1 MIESRVHDKA
11 LEGLA
16 MSRSRGLWLA
26 TSESS
31 QTGEAEVAFEAML
44 DGWSDQQRS
53 RLLNENTIAN
63 RERVVRRFHLYS
75 GVWPWQWL
83 PGHLEA
89 WVSELRVQDHRA
101 HSTIRGYEGA
111 VGAFCDFVCDPAYG
125 WGPSCLTRFGSVPSQ
140 ICRAENTGKHTSEYE
155 GRPARRPLTRIE
167 LQALFD
173 AADDDVESIRSGSKK
188 GWAPAF
194 RDATML
200 KVTYAWGLRRQEVRM
215 LEAADFSPNP
225 MAAEFGDYG
234 VCGVRFGK
242 AAKGGPPR
250 RRGVLTVF
258 GWSTEVLSEWIED
271 VWPTMP
277 TAGVGLW
284 PSERGPLVS
293 GDRIGAAFNRCA
305 RAAGLPKEL
314 TLHCLRHSYVTHL
327 IEDGFDALFV
337 QQQAGHEYA
346 STLAIYTSVSS
357 DYKTK
362 TLRAALDR
370 SIEAAARRRAQ

>member
-1 MIESRVHDKA
+1 
-11 LEGLA
+11 

-31 QTGEAEVAFEAML
+31 ETGEAESAFEAML
-44 DGWSDQQRS
+44 DGWRDQQRS

-63 RERVVRRFHLYS
+63 RSRVLRRFRLHS
-75 GVWPWQWL
+75 EVWPWQWL
-83 PGHLEA
+83 PGHLET
-89 WVSELRVQDHRA
+89 WVGELRSDEHLA
-101 HSTIRGYEGA
+101 HSTIRSYQAA
-111 VGAFCDFVCDPAYG
+111 VSAFCDFVCDPAYG
-125 WGPSCLTRFGSVPSQ
+125 WGPSCLTRFGSGPSQ
-140 ICRAENTGKHTSEYE
+140 ICRPENMAVHATEYE
-155 GRPARRPLTRIE
+155 GRPTRRPLTRVE

-173 AADDDVESIRSGSKK
+173 AADDGVESVRSGPKK

-215 LEAADFSPNP
+215 LEPADFSPNP

-258 GWSTEVLSEWIED
+258 GWSPEVLSEWIED
-271 VWPTMP
+271 VWPTMA

-293 GDRIGAAFNRCA
+293 EDRIGAAFKRSA
-305 RAAGLPKEL
+305 QAAGLPKEL
-314 TLHCLRHSYVTHL
+314 TLHCLRHSYV
-327 IEDGFDALFV
+327 
-337 QQQAGHEYA
+337 
-346 STLAIYTSVSS
+346 IYPPV
-357 DYKTK
+357 YP
-362 TLRAALDR
+362 LRDVKAA
-370 SIEAAARRRAQ
+370 

>member
-1 MIESRVHDKA
+1 
-11 LEGLA
+11 
-16 MSRSRGLWLA
+16 MSRSGGLWLA

-31 QTGEAEVAFEAML
+31 QTGEAEVVFEAML
-44 DGWSDQQRS
+44 DGWRTQRRS

-63 RERVVRRFHLYS
+63 AERVVRRFRLYS

-89 WVSELRVQDHRA
+89 WVSELRVQEHLA
-101 HSTIRGYEGA
+101 HSTIRSYQGA
-111 VGAFCDFVCDPAYG
+111 LRVFCGFLCDPAYG
-125 WGPSCLTRFGSVPSQ
+125 WGSSCMTRFGSVPSQ
-140 ICRAENTGKHTSEYE
+140 ICREENMAVHTTDYE
-155 GRPARRPLTRIE
+155 GRPPRRPLSRVE
-167 LQALFD
+167 LQDLFD
-173 AADDDVESIRSGSKK
+173 AADDEVEAIRAGSKK

-200 KVTYAWGLRRQEVRM
+200 KVTYA
-215 LEAADFSPNP
+215 LEPADFSPNP

-234 VCGVRFGK
+234 VCGVRHGK

-271 VWPTMP
+271 VWPTMA

-293 GDRIGAAFNRCA
+293 GDRIDAAFNRCA
-305 RAAGLPKEL
+305 QAAGLPDEL

-327 IEDGFDALFV
+327 IEDGFDPLFV
-337 QQQAGHEYA
+337 QAQVGHEYA
-346 STLAIYTSVSS
+346 STLAIYTTVAS
-357 DYKTK
+357 DYMTK
-362 TLRAALDR
+362 TLRATLDR
-370 SIEAAARRRAQ
+370 SVAAATARRRAQ

>member
-1 MIESRVHDKA
+1 
-11 LEGLA
+11 

-31 QTGEAEVAFEAML
+31 ETGEAGECIRGDARRLARSATVASFE
-44 DGWSDQQRS
+44 RETPS
-53 RLLNENTIAN
+53 RPESAWCAASVCT
-63 RERVVRRFHLYS
+63 S

-89 WVSELRVQDHRA
+89 WVSELRVEDHRA
-101 HSTIRGYEGA
+101 HSTVRSYQAA

-140 ICRAENTGKHTSEYE
+140 ICRAENTAAPRHRVRGTPRSSLADS
-155 GRPARRPLTRIE
+155 GRTPGAVRRGRRRRGSPSGAEPRRAGPRPSATPPC
-167 LQALFD
+167 
-173 AADDDVESIRSGSKK
+173 SRSPTPGGCGDERS
-188 GWAPAF
+188 ACS
-194 RDATML
+194 
-200 KVTYAWGLRRQEVRM
+200 RR
-215 LEAADFSPNP
+215 ADFGPNP
-225 MAAEFGDYG
+225 KAAEFGDYG
-234 VCGVRFGK
+234 VCAVRWGK

-271 VWPTMP
+271 VWPTMA

-293 GDRIGAAFNRCA
+293 EDRINAAFSRSA

-314 TLHCLRHSYVTHL
+314 TLHCL
-327 IEDGFDALFV
+327 AP
-337 QQQAGHEYA
+337 Q
-346 STLAIYTSVSS
+346 
-357 DYKTK
+357 
-362 TLRAALDR
+362 LRDPPD
-370 SIEAAARRRAQ
+370 RRRLRRPVRSTTGGP

>member
-1 MIESRVHDKA
+1 
-11 LEGLA
+11 

-31 QTGEAEVAFEAML
+31 QTGEAESAFEAML
-44 DGWSDQQRS
+44 EGWRDQQRS
-53 RLLNENTIAN
+53 RLLNEDTIAA
-63 RERVVRRFHLYS
+63 RERLVRRFRLY
-75 GVWPWQWL
+75 VAFWPWQWL

-89 WVSELRVQDHRA
+89 WVGELRVEDRLA
-101 HSTIRGYEGA
+101 HSTVRSYQAAVRG
-111 VGAFCDFVCDPAYG
+111 FCDFVCDPAYG
-125 WGPSCLTRFGSVPSQ
+125 WGASCMTRFGSVPSQ
-140 ICRAENTGKHTSEYE
+140 ICRPENMAVHATEYE
-155 GRPARRPLTRIE
+155 GRPARRPLTRVE

-173 AADDDVESIRSGSKK
+173 AADDDVEAVRSGSKK

-200 KVTYAWGLRRQEVRM
+200 KVTYAFGLRRQEVRM

-225 MAAEFGDYG
+225 MATEFGAYG

-258 GWSTEVLSEWIED
+258 GWSAEVLSEWIED

-284 PSERGPLVS
+284 PSERGPVVS
-293 GDRIGAAFNRCA
+293 GDRIEAAFNRSA
-305 RAAGLPKEL
+305 QAAGLPKEL

-357 DYKTK
+357 DYRTK
-362 TLRAALDR
+362 TLRDSLDR
-370 SIEAAARRRAQ
+370 SIAAAAARRRAQ

>member
-1 MIESRVHDKA
+1 
-11 LEGLA
+11 

-26 TSESS
+26 SSESS
-31 QTGEAEVAFEAML
+31 ETDEAESTFEAML
-44 DGWSDQQRS
+44 DAWRDQQLS
-53 RLLNENTIAN
+53 RCLNERTISA
-63 RERVVRRFHLYS
+63 RERVVRRFRLHS
-75 GVWPWQWL
+75 TVWPWQWL

-89 WVSELRVQDHRA
+89 WVRDLRDDRRA
-101 HSTIRGYEGA
+101 HSTIRSYQMA

-125 WGPSCLTRFGSVPSQ
+125 WGPSCLAQFGTVPSQ
-140 ICRAENTGKHTSEYE
+140 ICRAENMATHATEYE
-155 GRPARRPLTRIE
+155 GRPARRSLTRVE

-173 AADDDVESIRSGSKK
+173 AADDDVESIRGGAKK

-200 KVTYAWGLRRQEVRM
+200 KVTYAWGLRRREVRM
-215 LEAADFSPNP
+215 LELSDFGANP

-258 GWSTEVLSEWIED
+258 GWSTEVLAEWIED
-271 VWPTMP
+271 VWPTMT

-293 GDRIGAAFNRCA
+293 EDRIGAAFTRSA

-314 TLHCLRHSYVTHL
+314 TLHSLRHSYVTHL

-346 STLAIYTSVSS
+346 STLAIYTSVCS
-357 DYKTK
+357 DYKTR
-362 TLRAALDR
+362 TLRAALDKA
-370 SIEAAARRRAQ
+370 IEAAALHRRAQ

>member
-1 MIESRVHDKA
+1 
-11 LEGLA
+11 
-16 MSRSRGLWLA
+16 
-26 TSESS
+26 
-31 QTGEAEVAFEAML
+31 ML
-44 DGWSDQQRS
+44 GAWSDQQLS
-53 RLLNENTIAN
+53 RCLNESTIAA
-63 RERVVRRFHLYS
+63 RERVVRRFRLHA

-89 WVSELRVQDHRA
+89 WVSRLRVQDRRA
-101 HSTIRGYEGA
+101 HSTVRSYQMA
-111 VGAFCDFVCDPAYG
+111 VSAFCDFVCDPAYG
-125 WGPSCLTRFGSVPSQ
+125 WGPSCLAQFGTVPSQ
-140 ICRAENTGKHTSEYE
+140 ICRAENMATHATEYE
-155 GRPARRPLTRIE
+155 GRPARRSLTRVE

-173 AADDDVESIRSGSKK
+173 AADDDVETIRSGPKK

-200 KVTYAWGLRRQEVRM
+200 KVTYAWGLRRREVRM
-215 LEAADFSPNP
+215 LEASDFGPNP

-258 GWSTEVLSEWIED
+258 GWSTEVLAEWIED

-293 GDRIGAAFNRCA
+293 EDRIGAAFTRSA

-327 IEDGFDALFV
+327 IEDGYDALFV

-346 STLAIYTSVSS
+346 STLAIYTSVCS

-362 TLRAALDR
+362 TLRAALDKA
-370 SIEAAARRRAQ
+370 IEAATLRKRAQ

>member
-1 MIESRVHDKA
+1 
-11 LEGLA
+11 

-26 TSESS
+26 EVESP
-31 QTGEAEVAFEAML
+31 EAGAAGSTFEAML
-44 DGWSDQQRS
+44 DAWRDQQLS
-53 RLLNENTIAN
+53 RCLNERTIAA
-63 RERVVRRFHLYS
+63 RERVVRRFRLRS

-89 WVSELRVQDHRA
+89 WTGELRGDDHRA
-101 HSTIRGYEGA
+101 HSTIRSYQMA

-125 WGPSCLTRFGSVPSQ
+125 WAPSCLAQFGTVPSQ
-140 ICRAENTGKHTSEYE
+140 ICRAENMATHSSEYE
-155 GRPARRPLTRIE
+155 GRPARRSLTRIE

-173 AADDDVESIRSGSKK
+173 AADDDVESIRGGAKK

-200 KVTYAWGLRRQEVRM
+200 KVAYAWGLRRREVRM
-215 LEAADFSPNP
+215 LEAGDFGPNP
-225 MAAEFGDYG
+225 KAVEFGDYG

-258 GWSTEVLSEWIED
+258 GWSTEVLAEWIED
-271 VWPTMP
+271 VWPTME

-293 GDRIGAAFNRCA
+293 EDRLNAAFTRSA
-305 RAAGLPKEL
+305 RAAGLPKGL
-314 TLHCLRHSYVTHL
+314 TLHCLRHSYG
-327 IEDGFDALFV
+327 DP
-337 QQQAGHEYA
+337 
-346 STLAIYTSVSS
+346 S
-357 DYKTK
+357 D
-362 TLRAALDR
+362 
-370 SIEAAARRRAQ
+370 RRRLRRPLRPATSGP